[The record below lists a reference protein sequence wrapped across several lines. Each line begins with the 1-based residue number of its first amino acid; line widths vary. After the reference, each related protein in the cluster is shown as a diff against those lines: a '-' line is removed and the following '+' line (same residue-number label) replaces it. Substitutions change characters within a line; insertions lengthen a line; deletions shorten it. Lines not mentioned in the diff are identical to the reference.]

1 MILKRYI
8 PIAIVGFFGSLT
20 LFGWFIESEGIKAFI
35 DDDATQWYDIIA
47 SFAIFLG
54 ALNLL
59 KLQFLKVLKQQS
71 GWEYSVVAIVSF
83 FAVFVIG
90 FFMRGA
96 FVVDIPSL
104 DIEETYFTQKSA
116 VEAVNELR
124 DSGDITEEIVDEI
137 ETKQFLDIEK
147 KKAEE
152 KEKILDLAKK
162 ELLGLLAGSD
172 IKKRE
177 KKIAKLENNLK
188 EDLENIDE
196 GEDINFYASTDNI
209 SGSLFIKGVVKP
221 AQWGAHIQTEGG
233 LFKWMFDNIF
243 TPLSA
248 TMFALL
254 AFYVASASYRAFR
267 ARNFEA
273 TLLLLA
279 GIIIMIGRVPLGSL
293 IPSWIIMYLLV
304 LVLGIVVN
312 TYFKSRELVFSVVA
326 LGLLGVTAF
335 FLYLDSTTVVDI
347 FGAFITGGVISGF
360 EVLGS
365 WFTGWPIDQPSIFY
379 LPALQEWIY
388 TVPNL
393 AGARAIMIGIGLGI
407 IVTSLRYIFGL
418 EKSYIGDQ

>member
-1 MILKRYI
+1 MIWKRYI

-20 LFGWFIESEGIKAFI
+20 LFGWFIENEGIKSFI

-59 KLQFLKVLKQQS
+59 KLQFLKVLKRRA
-71 GWEYSVVAIVSF
+71 GWEYSVVAILSF
-83 FAVFVIG
+83 FIVFVIG

-96 FVVDIPSL
+96 FIVDIPDT
-104 DIEETYFTQKSA
+104 DIQSTYFTQGA
-116 VEAVNELR
+116 AEEAVNHLK
-124 DSGDITEEIVDEI
+124 DSGIT
-137 ETKQFLDIEK
+137 
-147 KKAEE
+147 
-152 KEKILDLAKK
+152 
-162 ELLGLLAGSD
+162 
-172 IKKRE
+172 
-177 KKIAKLENNLK
+177 
-188 EDLENIDE
+188 
-196 GEDINFYASTDNI
+196 ASIT
-209 SGSLFIKGVVKP
+209 P

-279 GIIIMIGRVPLGSL
+279 GIIIMIGRVPIGSL
-293 IPSWIIMYLLV
+293 ISSWMIMYLLV
-304 LVLGIVVN
+304 LVIGILIN
-312 TYFKSRELVFSVVA
+312 TYFRSRQLVFGWVA
-326 LGLLGVTAF
+326 LGLIGVT
-335 FLYLDSTTVVDI
+335 
-347 FGAFITGGVISGF
+347 
-360 EVLGS
+360 VLGS
-365 WFTGWPIDQPSIFY
+365 SMGWPIDQPAVFF

-393 AGARAIMIGIGLGI
+393 AGARAIMIGIGLGV

>member
-1 MILKRYI
+1 MIWKRYI

-20 LFGWFIESEGIKAFI
+20 LFGWFIENEGIKAFI

-59 KLQFLKVLKQQS
+59 KLQFLKVLKRRA
-71 GWEYSVVAIVSF
+71 GWEYSVVAILSF
-83 FAVFVIG
+83 FIVFVIG

-96 FVVDIPSL
+96 FVVDIPNT
-104 DIEETYFTQKSA
+104 DIQSTYFTQGA
-116 VEAVNELR
+116 AEEAVNHLK
-124 DSGDITEEIVDEI
+124 DSGIT
-137 ETKQFLDIEK
+137 
-147 KKAEE
+147 
-152 KEKILDLAKK
+152 
-162 ELLGLLAGSD
+162 
-172 IKKRE
+172 
-177 KKIAKLENNLK
+177 
-188 EDLENIDE
+188 
-196 GEDINFYASTDNI
+196 ASIT
-209 SGSLFIKGVVKP
+209 P

-279 GIIIMIGRVPLGSL
+279 GIIIMIGRVPIGSL
-293 IPSWIIMYLLV
+293 ISSWMIMYLLV
-304 LVLGIVVN
+304 LVIGILIN
-312 TYFKSRELVFSVVA
+312 TYFRSRQLVFGWVT
-326 LGLLGVTAF
+326 LGLIGVT
-335 FLYLDSTTVVDI
+335 
-347 FGAFITGGVISGF
+347 
-360 EVLGS
+360 VLGS
-365 WFTGWPIDQPSIFY
+365 SMGWPIDQPAVFY

-393 AGARAIMIGIGLGI
+393 AGARAIMIGIGLGV

>member
-1 MILKRYI
+1 MIWKRYI

-20 LFGWFIESEGIKAFI
+20 LFGWFIENEGIKSFI

-59 KLQFLKVLKQQS
+59 KLQFLKVLKRQS
-71 GWEYSVVAIVSF
+71 GWEYSVVAILSF
-83 FAVFVIG
+83 FIVFVIG

-96 FVVDIPSL
+96 FVVDIPNT
-104 DIEETYFTQKSA
+104 DIQSTYFTQGA
-116 VEAVNELR
+116 AEEAVNHLKN
-124 DSGDITEEIVDEI
+124 SGIT
-137 ETKQFLDIEK
+137 
-147 KKAEE
+147 
-152 KEKILDLAKK
+152 
-162 ELLGLLAGSD
+162 
-172 IKKRE
+172 
-177 KKIAKLENNLK
+177 
-188 EDLENIDE
+188 
-196 GEDINFYASTDNI
+196 ASIT
-209 SGSLFIKGVVKP
+209 P

-279 GIIIMIGRVPLGSL
+279 GIIIMIGRVPIGSL
-293 IPSWIIMYLLV
+293 ISSWMIMYLLV
-304 LVLGIVVN
+304 LVIGILIN
-312 TYFKSRELVFSVVA
+312 TYFRSRQLVFGWVA
-326 LGLLGVTAF
+326 LGLIGVT
-335 FLYLDSTTVVDI
+335 
-347 FGAFITGGVISGF
+347 
-360 EVLGS
+360 VLGS
-365 WFTGWPIDQPSIFY
+365 FMGWPIDQPAVFY

-393 AGARAIMIGIGLGI
+393 AGARAIMIGIGLGV

>member
-1 MILKRYI
+1 MIWKRYI

-20 LFGWFIESEGIKAFI
+20 LFGWFIENEGIKAFI

-71 GWEYSVVAIVSF
+71 GWQYSVVAIVSF

-96 FVVDIPSL
+96 FVVDIPNTDVQS
-104 DIEETYFTQKSA
+104 TYFTQGA
-116 VEAVNELR
+116 AEEAVNQLK
-124 DSGDITEEIVDEI
+124 DSGVAASIT
-137 ETKQFLDIEK
+137 
-147 KKAEE
+147 
-152 KEKILDLAKK
+152 
-162 ELLGLLAGSD
+162 
-172 IKKRE
+172 
-177 KKIAKLENNLK
+177 
-188 EDLENIDE
+188 
-196 GEDINFYASTDNI
+196 
-209 SGSLFIKGVVKP
+209 P

-279 GIIIMIGRVPLGSL
+279 GIIIMIGRVPIGSL
-293 IPSWIIMYLLV
+293 ISSWTIMYLLV
-304 LVLGIVVN
+304 LVIGIIIN
-312 TYFKSRELVFSVVA
+312 TYFKNRKFVFGWIA
-326 LGLLGVTAF
+326 LGLIGVT
-335 FLYLDSTTVVDI
+335 
-347 FGAFITGGVISGF
+347 
-360 EVLGS
+360 VLGS
-365 WFTGWPIDQPSIFY
+365 SMGWPIDQPAVFY

>member
-1 MILKRYI
+1 MIWKRYI

-20 LFGWFIESEGIKAFI
+20 LFGWFIENEGIKSFI

-59 KLQFLKVLKQQS
+59 KLQFLKVLKRKA
-71 GWEYSVVAIVSF
+71 GWEYSVVAILSF
-83 FAVFVIG
+83 LIVFVIG

-96 FVVDIPSL
+96 FVVDIPNT
-104 DIEETYFTQKSA
+104 DIQSTYFTQGA
-116 VEAVNELR
+116 AEEAVNHLK
-124 DSGDITEEIVDEI
+124 DSGIIASIT
-137 ETKQFLDIEK
+137 
-147 KKAEE
+147 
-152 KEKILDLAKK
+152 
-162 ELLGLLAGSD
+162 
-172 IKKRE
+172 
-177 KKIAKLENNLK
+177 
-188 EDLENIDE
+188 
-196 GEDINFYASTDNI
+196 
-209 SGSLFIKGVVKP
+209 P

-279 GIIIMIGRVPLGSL
+279 GIIIMIGRVPIGSL
-293 IPSWIIMYLLV
+293 ISSWMIMYLLV
-304 LVLGIVVN
+304 LVIGILIN
-312 TYFKSRELVFSVVA
+312 TYFRSRQLVFGWVA
-326 LGLLGVTAF
+326 LGLIGVT
-335 FLYLDSTTVVDI
+335 
-347 FGAFITGGVISGF
+347 
-360 EVLGS
+360 VLGS
-365 WFTGWPIDQPSIFY
+365 SMGWPIDQPAVFY

-393 AGARAIMIGIGLGI
+393 AGARAIMIGIGLGVV
-407 IVTSLRYIFGL
+407 VTSLRYIFGL
-418 EKSYIGDQ
+418 EKSYIGNQ

>member
-1 MILKRYI
+1 MIWKRYI

-20 LFGWFIESEGIKAFI
+20 LFGWFIENEGIKSFI

-59 KLQFLKVLKQQS
+59 KLQFLKVLKRRA
-71 GWEYSVVAIVSF
+71 GWEYSVVAILSF
-83 FAVFVIG
+83 FIVFVIG

-96 FVVDIPSL
+96 FVVDIPNT
-104 DIEETYFTQKSA
+104 DIQSTYFTQGA
-116 VEAVNELR
+116 AEEAVNHLK
-124 DSGDITEEIVDEI
+124 DSGISASIT
-137 ETKQFLDIEK
+137 
-147 KKAEE
+147 
-152 KEKILDLAKK
+152 
-162 ELLGLLAGSD
+162 
-172 IKKRE
+172 
-177 KKIAKLENNLK
+177 
-188 EDLENIDE
+188 
-196 GEDINFYASTDNI
+196 
-209 SGSLFIKGVVKP
+209 P

-279 GIIIMIGRVPLGSL
+279 GIIIMIGRVPIGSL
-293 IPSWIIMYLLV
+293 ISSWMIMYLLV
-304 LVLGIVVN
+304 LVIGILIN
-312 TYFKSRELVFSVVA
+312 TYFRSRQLVFGWVA
-326 LGLLGVTAF
+326 LGLIGVT
-335 FLYLDSTTVVDI
+335 
-347 FGAFITGGVISGF
+347 
-360 EVLGS
+360 VLGS
-365 WFTGWPIDQPSIFY
+365 SMGWPIDQPAVFF

-393 AGARAIMIGIGLGI
+393 AGARAIMIGIGLGV

>member
-96 FVVDIPSL
+96 FVVDIPNS
-104 DIEETYFTQKSA
+104 DIQSTYFTQGA
-116 VEAVNELR
+116 AEEAVNHLK
-124 DSGDITEEIVDEI
+124 DSGIT
-137 ETKQFLDIEK
+137 
-147 KKAEE
+147 
-152 KEKILDLAKK
+152 
-162 ELLGLLAGSD
+162 
-172 IKKRE
+172 
-177 KKIAKLENNLK
+177 
-188 EDLENIDE
+188 
-196 GEDINFYASTDNI
+196 ASIT
-209 SGSLFIKGVVKP
+209 P

-279 GIIIMIGRVPLGSL
+279 GIIIMIGRVPIGSL
-293 IPSWIIMYLLV
+293 ISSWMIMYLLV
-304 LVLGIVVN
+304 LVIGILIN
-312 TYFKSRELVFSVVA
+312 TYFRSRQLVFGWVA
-326 LGLLGVTAF
+326 LGLIGVT
-335 FLYLDSTTVVDI
+335 
-347 FGAFITGGVISGF
+347 
-360 EVLGS
+360 VLGS
-365 WFTGWPIDQPSIFY
+365 SMGWPIDQPAVFF

-393 AGARAIMIGIGLGI
+393 AGARAIMIGIGLGV